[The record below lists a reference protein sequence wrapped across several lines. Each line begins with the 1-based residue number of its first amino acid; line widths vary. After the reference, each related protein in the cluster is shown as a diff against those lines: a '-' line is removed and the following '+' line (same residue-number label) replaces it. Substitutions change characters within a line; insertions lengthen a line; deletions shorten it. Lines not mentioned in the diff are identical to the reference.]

1 MNDINTKHLYIGGN
15 KQVKTIILMKYYCKI
30 PDFYTREPYVENE
43 VTIII
48 VLRCYL
54 IQDVL

>member
-1 MNDINTKHLYIGGN
+1 MNDINTKHLSIAGN

-30 PDFYTREPYVENE
+30 PDFYRREPYVENE

-48 VLRCYL
+48 ALMCYI